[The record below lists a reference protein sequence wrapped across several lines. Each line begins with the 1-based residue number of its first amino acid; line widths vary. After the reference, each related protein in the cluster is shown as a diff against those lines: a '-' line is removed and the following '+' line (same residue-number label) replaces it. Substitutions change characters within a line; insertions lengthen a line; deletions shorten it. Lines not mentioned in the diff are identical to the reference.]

1 MDGEAHTGHAPRDA
15 GGSGP
20 RPFDPPEDLA
30 RTILESA
37 QIVAGAQ
44 VRLGSNFTFLVH
56 LDAGGDGRVMRAIYK
71 PRDGERPLADYPGGT
86 LYKRERAAYL
96 AAEHLGWPPVP
107 MTVIRDGPYGPGSMQ
122 RFVEFDPAVTYFNLR
137 EDRLG
142 DLAPFAAFDLL
153 VNNGDRKGGHFLAD
167 GDGRVWSV
175 DHGLTFS
182 EHFTLRTVMLEFW
195 GEPIPAAL
203 VEDLAGLVP
212 DLEPGGGLSA
222 ALDGLVS
229 AAELTALRGRLSGIL
244 ESPVHP
250 VLDPYRNVPWP
261 LV

>member
-1 MDGEAHTGHAPRDA
+1 M
-15 GGSGP
+15 
-20 RPFDPPEDLA
+20 DPPEDVA

-37 QIVAGAQ
+37 QVIAGAQ

-56 LDAGGDGRVMRAIYK
+56 LDAGGDGQVMRAIYK
-71 PRDGERPLADYPGGT
+71 PRDGERPLADYPPGT
-86 LYKRERAAYL
+86 LYRREYAAYL

-137 EDRLG
+137 EERLG

-153 VNNGDRKGGHFLAD
+153 VNNGDRKGGHFLSDAA
-167 GDGRVWSV
+167 GRIWSV

-195 GEPIPAAL
+195 GDPIDPAL
-203 VEDLAGLVP
+203 VADLTGLVP
-212 DLEPGGGLSA
+212 DLEPGGSLSD
-222 ALDGLVS
+222 ALDGLIS
-229 AAELTALRGRLSGIL
+229 PAELGALRTRLAEVL